1 MYKVLIEKRAEKDLK
16 ALDKYAEE
24 KIIERILLLK
34 QNPRPTGSKKLS
46 GSLGAWRIR
55 FSDYRIIY
63 EINDASREI
72 KVYRIK
78 HRSKAY

>member
-16 ALDKYAEE
+16 ALDKYVEG
-24 KIIERILLLK
+24 KIVAHILLLK
-34 QNPRPTGSKKLS
+34 QNARPAGSKKLS
-46 GSLGAWRIR
+46 GCVGAWRIR